1 MKAAKAKEIVSID
14 IERLNLEAL
23 QKHKVKLLDAWR
35 ESKAEYGMAQAV
47 RDGYYIQTGE
57 NASEY
62 TPTDLW
68 LTQNLGTALDRAEAR
83 EQKLL
88 AQSSEQP

>member
-1 MKAAKAKEIVSID
+1 MRVAKAKELVSID
-14 IERLNLEAL
+14 IERLGLEAL
-23 QKHKVKLLDAWR
+23 QQHKVRLLDAWR
-35 ESKAEYGMAQAV
+35 ESRAEYGMAQAV

-68 LTQNLGTALDRAEAR
+68 LTHNLGAMLDQVEAR
-83 EQKLL
+83 ERKML
-88 AQSSEQP
+88 AQSSKQT